1 MNRILKHNW
10 EERKKIFF
18 SSDWHIFHDPSW
30 DVPIWE
36 MRGYL
41 NAQDASERIL
51 QKINE
56 RVPEDGILYYL
67 GDIFLN
73 ATDEKCVN
81 WLSRVM
87 CKDIRFLWG
96 NHCSNMYRIYKQDIK
111 DEFGFVDMEVYPY
124 RSKTIPNVTFLGN
137 HQEIRIGKRN
147 IVLNHFP
154 IHSWNGM
161 GGRKA
166 FMVSGHQHNADKTR
180 NPDAPI
186 NRCIDVG
193 WDWKKDVW
201 SFEEIEDVMSVKTF
215 VSYDHHTTDN

>member
-1 MNRILKHNW
+1 
-10 EERKKIFF
+10 
-18 SSDWHIFHDPSW
+18 
-30 DVPIWE
+30 
-36 MRGYL
+36 
-41 NAQDASERIL
+41 
-51 QKINE
+51 
-56 RVPEDGILYYL
+56 
-67 GDIFLN
+67 
-73 ATDEKCVN
+73 
-81 WLSRVM
+81 
-87 CKDIRFLWG
+87 
-96 NHCSNMYRIYKQDIK
+96 MYRIYKQDV
-111 DEFGFVDMEVYPY
+111 EEAFGFKDMEVYPFNG
-124 RSKTIPNVTFLGN
+124 KTLPNVTFYGN